1 MFCSSTKPKPIK
13 VDLNALDNISID
25 LSGINLVFNKNEGL
39 FKINKSSLPSKQ
51 QIKSSQTNSESISK
65 LKLSLEERKL
75 RIKEKTERTKD
86 LESKIKRLDK
96 EIENLKDIIKL
107 DLMDKSYL
115 ESLKDQIN
123 DENLVE
129 DVDVHLD
136 MSKKKEEEK
145 SEFNLKSIT
154 KQVTFN

>member
-1 MFCSSTKPKPIK
+1 MLCSSTIPKPIK
-13 VDLNALDNISID
+13 VDLNALDNISLD
-25 LSGINLVFNKNEGL
+25 LCGINLVFNKNEGV
-39 FKINKSSLPSKQ
+39 FKINNITLPSKQ
-51 QIKSSQTNSESISK
+51 QIKSTQTNSESVSK
-65 LKLSLEERKL
+65 LQLSLEERKL
-75 RIKEKTERTKD
+75 RIKEKNERTKD
-86 LESKIKRLDK
+86 LQNKIKKLDE

-115 ESLKDQIN
+115 ESLKDKMN

-129 DVDVHLD
+129 DVDVHLN